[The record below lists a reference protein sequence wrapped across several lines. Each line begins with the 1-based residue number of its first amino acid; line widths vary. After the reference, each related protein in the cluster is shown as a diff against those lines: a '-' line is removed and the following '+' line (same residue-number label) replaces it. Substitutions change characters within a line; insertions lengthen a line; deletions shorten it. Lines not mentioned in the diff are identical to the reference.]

1 MKKIALVLMI
11 ASVAQACASKP
22 PAPLKSPCVG
32 IQGSPCARTPINGN
46 HIQSVEEI
54 SIAS

>member
-1 MKKIALVLMI
+1 MKKIALILMI
-11 ASVAQACASKP
+11 ASVAQGCSSKP

-32 IQGSPCARTPINGN
+32 IQGSPCSRTPING
-46 HIQSVEEI
+46 HVHSVEDI

>member
-1 MKKIALVLMI
+1 MKKIALILMI
-11 ASVAQACASKP
+11 ASVAQGCSSKP

-32 IQGSPCARTPINGN
+32 IQGSPCSRTPINGYV
-46 HIQSVEEI
+46 HSVEDI